1 MHRAIRSLALALA
14 LLVLASGAVHARPVA
29 VHPSPTGFL
38 DALWQWAASCF
49 PAWTKEGGMMDP
61 NGAPRSPAT
70 SSATSDEGGTM
81 DPNGYKTK
89 AGSDLDPNGRPHLLA
104 PPSTTDA
111 GGMMDPDG

>member
-38 DALWQWAASCF
+38 DALWQWAASYF
-49 PAWTKEGGMMDP
+49 PVWTKEGSTMDP
-61 NGAPRSPAT
+61 NGRPHLLAPPSTTDA
-70 SSATSDEGGTM
+70 GGEM
-81 DPNGYKTK
+81 DPNGYKTE
-89 AGSDLDPNGRPHLLA
+89 AGSTMDPDGRPHLLA

-111 GGMMDPDG
+111 GGMMDPNG